1 MINCSVLFVVCNFIH
16 LVTKKVLCLS
26 YNISLFTRMPSW
38 VGSSIKCLI
47 ALEINISDLLA
58 IYEGTKAIQMFATE
72 KKINS
77 SITNHHRKLSSQT
90 AAFHPQH
97 FHSSNSSG
105 SSKFSGICFSLLS
118 DHSQDRFY
126 FVFSLC
132 LTSIFLCS

>member
-72 KKINS
+72 KRLIVPSLITIENS
-77 SITNHHRKLSSQT
+77 APK
-90 AAFHPQH
+90 PQP
-97 FHSSNSSG
+97 ST
-105 SSKFSGICFSLLS
+105 L
-118 DHSQDRFY
+118 
-126 FVFSLC
+126 
-132 LTSIFLCS
+132 SIFTPPTPQGHQSFLEFAFLCFLIIPKIAFTSSFLYA